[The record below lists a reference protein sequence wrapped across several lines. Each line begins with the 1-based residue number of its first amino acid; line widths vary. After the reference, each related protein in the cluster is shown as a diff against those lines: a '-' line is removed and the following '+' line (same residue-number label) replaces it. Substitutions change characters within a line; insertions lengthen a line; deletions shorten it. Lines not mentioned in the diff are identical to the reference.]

1 MAFSEEAKAQSAASL
16 KQVNT
21 DLKKPIKINPEY
33 IQSEVQVRPPSS
45 GKKVYRCCM
54 CGAEFNKQ
62 AGNFLSGGKSPLWQG
77 NNGYTPFCKSCGE
90 VLMENAIS
98 FFGGNEEH
106 ALKYLCHT
114 FDWFYD
120 PGASAM
126 TLSQVHG
133 GKSRLLLYPSKLGTV
148 GVAKRGTTYLDTERA
163 DAEAREHLTLE
174 SLEDIVPEET
184 DEPAEPEVTPEML
197 RLWGAGYKAEEYVYL
212 QAQYDDWMARNE
224 HNTKSQEE
232 LFKMLAM
239 AQLNV
244 QRAQQQGGNVA
255 TAMKAFQDLLGSANL
270 KPAQTAE
277 ASLAE
282 TNTLGTLIKKWED
295 TRPIPEPDPVWQDV
309 DGIKRYFDTWFLGHM
324 SRTLNIKNDAAEEY
338 EEELKKYTVEKP
350 TAKHEDEVVETSIF
364 DTPAKGG
371 DGK

>member
-1 MAFSEEAKAQSAASL
+1 
-16 KQVNT
+16 
-21 DLKKPIKINPEY
+21 
-33 IQSEVQVRPPSS
+33 
-45 GKKVYRCCM
+45 
-54 CGAEFNKQ
+54 
-62 AGNFLSGGKSPLWQG
+62 
-77 NNGYTPFCKSCGE
+77 
-90 VLMENAIS
+90 
-98 FFGGNEEH
+98 
-106 ALKYLCHT
+106 
-114 FDWFYD
+114 
-120 PGASAM
+120 
-126 TLSQVHG
+126 
-133 GKSRLLLYPSKLGTV
+133 
-148 GVAKRGTTYLDTERA
+148 
-163 DAEAREHLTLE
+163 
-174 SLEDIVPEET
+174 
-184 DEPAEPEVTPEML
+184 
-197 RLWGAGYKAEEYVYL
+197 
-212 QAQYDDWMARNE
+212 MARNE

-364 DTPAKGG
+364 DTSAKGG